1 MKFNKLFILGIAS
14 MLTFSGCDDFLDSQ
28 DYTGKTVPT
37 SRQRPMMLTKW

>member
-28 DYTGKTVPT
+28 DYTGKNSTD
-37 SRQRPMMLTKW
+37 